1 MDNENKKEWTEPAL
15 IVLTRTNPQEAVLCH
30 CKHSE
35 GGTGPVAT
43 GCTEHRDSKLH
54 PHCKENE
61 GS

>member
-35 GGTGPVAT
+35 GGTGPVGH
-43 GCTEHRDSKLH
+43 GCTELSTTYH
-54 PHCKENE
+54 PHCKEHE